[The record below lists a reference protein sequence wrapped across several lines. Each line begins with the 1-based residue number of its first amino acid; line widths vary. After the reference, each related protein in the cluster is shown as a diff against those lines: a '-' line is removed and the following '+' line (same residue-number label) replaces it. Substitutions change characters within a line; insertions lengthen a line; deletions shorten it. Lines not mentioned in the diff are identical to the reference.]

1 MGTSIEMECNN
12 CHFSF
17 EAFLGIGFRF
27 PQVYQDTINAA
38 KEGKFGEIVQSFLL
52 EHPDGALNCNMVL
65 LQCTSCDEL
74 DKSRDLSMYIPKD
87 KPATHDGIWS
97 VAFPYKNASYES
109 PRDLKD
115 HYRLIKSYDHIC
127 RKCGGK
133 MRPITEENLT
143 PESYE
148 PYGIPVNVNCP
159 KCHKPMTIGG
169 YGMWD

>member
-52 EHPDGALNCNMVL
+52 EHPDGALNCSMVL

-74 DKSRDLSMYIPKD
+74 DKGRDLSMYIPKD
-87 KPATHDGIWS
+87 KPAAHDGIWS
-97 VAFPYKNASYES
+97 VAFPYKNASYVA

-115 HYRLIKSYDHIC
+115 YGTMGTTLFVPYFTRQSLHPHNGLLNLARAERFSLLRRLRLSI
-127 RKCGGK
+127 
-133 MRPITEENLT
+133 L
-143 PESYE
+143 
-148 PYGIPVNVNCP
+148 
-159 KCHKPMTIGG
+159 
-169 YGMWD
+169 